1 MFCVCFLN
9 SGQVSQAILNT
20 GTKPSPITGITPLTV
35 RSSLVNQNWTAKY
48 NTIIRSDCSAVI
60 KAIMRS
66 LKR

>member
-20 GTKPSPITGITPLTV
+20 GTKPSPITGIIL
-35 RSSLVNQNWTAKY
+35 RSSLVNQNWTTKY

-66 LKR
+66 LKQ